1 MTEFRVLGPLEAV
14 SEAGRPLR
22 LGGPRQRAVLALLLL
37 HPNEVGSIGRLVDEL
52 WGEHPPP
59 TATAAL
65 RNAVS
70 ALRKVLGPEVLVT
83 RAPGY
88 LLRVEPGQLD
98 AEVFERRVAE
108 SRVLGPESRGV
119 ALREALALWR
129 GPPLAEFADEP
140 FAEMEGRRLEELQLG
155 AIEDRI
161 DADLETGRAGE
172 VVAEL
177 ESLVARNPLRE
188 RLRGQLMLALYRSGR
203 QADALAAFQSARRE
217 FVEGLGIDPGPELQ
231 SLHQAILRQEA
242 GLNLAAAGASREEN
256 LQQVADALLAGR
268 LVPVLGADVGEL
280 ARQLAEWFE
289 YPPGEP
295 GDLARVAQYIALIRG
310 SGPLYD
316 ELHALLEQP
325 VQP

>member
-37 HPNEVGSIGRLVDEL
+37 HPNEVVSIGRLVDEL

-98 AEVFERRVAE
+98 AEAFERRVAE
-108 SRVLGPESRGV
+108 SRGLDPESRGV

-140 FAEMEGRRLEELQLG
+140 FAEMEARRLQGVPLG
-155 AIEDRI
+155 AIEDPI
-161 DADLETGRAGE
+161 DA
-172 VVAEL
+172 
-177 ESLVARNPLRE
+177 
-188 RLRGQLMLALYRSGR
+188 
-203 QADALAAFQSARRE
+203 
-217 FVEGLGIDPGPELQ
+217 
-231 SLHQAILRQEA
+231 
-242 GLNLAAAGASREEN
+242 
-256 LQQVADALLAGR
+256 
-268 LVPVLGADVGEL
+268 
-280 ARQLAEWFE
+280 
-289 YPPGEP
+289 
-295 GDLARVAQYIALIRG
+295 
-310 SGPLYD
+310 
-316 ELHALLEQP
+316 
-325 VQP
+325 